1 MSKQLL
7 LLTLFFTLTACS
19 FFIKSDPPCARIGA
33 SQSEMKKVTRKY
45 FATHPVGS
53 EYEIIENK
61 DPKLHISAGFEKGLC
76 NRIKYI
82 SVNQQRISDHTVS
95 VILSLNSRGVAWIV
109 QETPVNAGKVYY
121 RSADGKYR
129 AVLTDG
135 KELFVFSEALFQN
148 SMAETNAKKLKEI
161 QTFSTTTTTPHQ

>member
-1 MSKQLL
+1 
-7 LLTLFFTLTACS
+7 
-19 FFIKSDPPCARIGA
+19 
-33 SQSEMKKVTRKY
+33 MKKVTRKY

-53 EYEIIENK
+53 EYEIVENK

-82 SVNQQRISDHTVS
+82 SVNQQRISDHTIS

-109 QETPVNAGKVYY
+109 QQAPVHEGKVYY

-129 AVLTDG
+129 AVLTNRN
-135 KELFVFSEALFQN
+135 ELFVFTEALFQKTMREVDN
-148 SMAETNAKKLKEI
+148 EKQKSKAAI
-161 QTFSTTTTTPHQ
+161 SSQP

>member
-1 MSKQLL
+1 
-7 LLTLFFTLTACS
+7 
-19 FFIKSDPPCARIGA
+19 
-33 SQSEMKKVTRKY
+33 MKKVTRKY

-109 QETPVNAGKVYY
+109 QETPVTKGKVYY

-129 AVLTDG
+129 AILTDG
-135 KELFVFSEALFQN
+135 KELFVFTEALFQKT
-148 SMAETNAKKLKEI
+148 SAQISPEEVNAKA
-161 QTFSTTTTTPHQ
+161 STGSQP

>member
-1 MSKQLL
+1 
-7 LLTLFFTLTACS
+7 
-19 FFIKSDPPCARIGA
+19 
-33 SQSEMKKVTRKY
+33 MKKVTRKY

-109 QETPVNAGKVYY
+109 QETPVTKGKVYY

-129 AVLTDG
+129 AILTDG
-135 KELFVFSEALFQN
+135 KELFVFTEALFQKT
-148 SMAETNAKKLKEI
+148 SAQISTEEVETKAPTEVR
-161 QTFSTTTTTPHQ
+161 P